1 VKKRAMIGCLTA
13 ALTVVSSGIHAA
25 EISVDGITVTIPPIT
40 IPPIKIPPIT
50 IPPLPIAFPTKMPI
64 KHLVVIFGENRSF
77 DHYFATYPVAQNN
90 PGELPFKASPLT
102 PLVNNLVTPLDV
114 DNNFVK
120 LKGLNLLAENPNG
133 PNGTGALLNGA
144 SASNPF
150 RISPANAWT
159 TGNNHNYMPEQ
170 QAYDNGL
177 MDKFPHFV
185 GDTGTIGNNGEKVG
199 AQLTMAYFDGN
210 TVAAMWNLAQHFALN
225 DNMYTTSFGP
235 STPGALNLIS
245 GQTNSLTAE
254 IPTLGASSSTAPDGQ
269 GGFTEIGDL
278 DPLGDVCSS
287 KTSASSLAGQNIGD
301 LLNVQ
306 NVTWGWF
313 AGGFDLTV
321 VNANGTTGCARSTT
335 LVTNPAITTGD
346 YVQHH
351 EPFQF
356 YAGTRN
362 LTHAR
367 PTSVAAIG
375 HTMVPGTT
383 TVDPAN
389 HQYDTHDFF
398 DALAAGNFPA
408 VSFLKAPAFQD
419 SHPSNSDPLDEQTF
433 IVNVLN
439 TVQNSP
445 DWSSTAVII
454 TYDDSD
460 GWYDHQMPPI
470 VNPSKVAN
478 VDELNLPGVCNSSPN
493 QQGRP
498 VATNSLP
505 GTPSGLPVNGRCG
518 YGTRVPFLVVSPF
531 AKSNFVDHTLL
542 DQSSVTRF
550 IEDNWLA
557 GQRLPG
563 SFDALAGSI
572 DNMFDFN
579 LPIGITPKL
588 FMNPA
593 NGQVTKTGASVI
605 SPMVP

>member
-1 VKKRAMIGCLTA
+1 MIGCLTA
-13 ALTVVSSGIHAA
+13 ALTVVSTGMQAA
-25 EISVDGITVTIPPIT
+25 ELSVDGLSITIPPIT
-40 IPPIKIPPIT
+40 IPPIKIPTIVIPPIT
-50 IPPLPIAFPTKMPI
+50 IPPISPIAFPTKMPI

-77 DHYFATYPVAQNN
+77 DHYFATYPTAQNN
-90 PGELPFKASPLT
+90 PGETPFKASPLT
-102 PLVNNLVTPLDV
+102 PVVNNLATPLDV

-120 LKGLNLLAENPNG
+120 LKGLDLLANNPNG
-133 PNGTGALLNGA
+133 PNGSGALVNGA
-144 SASNPF
+144 SSSNPF
-150 RISPANAWT
+150 RLSPTNAFT
-159 TGNNHNYMPEQ
+159 TGNNHSYMPEQ

-185 GDTGTIGNNGEKVG
+185 GDAGSIGNNGEKVG
-199 AQLTMAYFDGN
+199 SQLTMAYFDGN

-245 GQTNSLTAE
+245 GQTNSVLAQ
-254 IPTLGASSSTAPDGQ
+254 IPALGDSASTSPDGQ
-269 GGFTEIGDL
+269 GGFTEIGDN

-287 KTSASSLAGQNIGD
+287 TSAASEISGKNIGD
-301 LLNVQ
+301 LLNAQ
-306 NVTWGWF
+306 NVSWGWF

-321 VNANGTTGCARSTT
+321 KNANGTTGCARSTT
-335 LVTNPAITTGD
+335 LVTNPGVSTGD

-367 PTSVAAIG
+367 PTSVAMIG
-375 HTMVPGTT
+375 KA
-383 TVDPAN
+383 DQAN
-389 HQYDTHDFF
+389 HQYDIHDFF
-398 DALAAGNFPA
+398 DALAADNFPA

-419 SHPSNSDPLDEQTF
+419 AHPGNSDPLDEQTF

-439 TVQNSP
+439 TVQNSA
-445 DWSSTAVII
+445 DWSSTAVVI

-470 VNPSKVAN
+470 VNPSKIAN
-478 VDELNLPGVCNSSPN
+478 VDELNLPGVCNSSN
-493 QQGRP
+493 GFQQARGATPTTPLNGSVGMP
-498 VATNSLP
+498 VQ
-505 GTPSGLPVNGRCG
+505 GRCG
-518 YGTRVPFLVVSPF
+518 YGTRVPFLVISPW
-531 AKSNFVDHTLL
+531 AKTNFVDHTLL

-557 GQRLPG
+557 GERLPG
-563 SFDALAGSI
+563 SFDALAGTL
-572 DNMFDFN
+572 DNMFDFV
-579 LPIGITPKL
+579 LPIGVAPKL

-593 NGQVTKTGASVI
+593 NGQITQTGASVI